1 MYLMIDNYDSFVYN
15 LKAYIDELNEEVMV
29 IRNDKLTIK
38 EIAKMKN
45 LRGIII
51 SPGPKS
57 PKDCGICTE
66 VVRKFSGKIP
76 ILGVC
81 LGHQIIGYEFG
92 ATVEKG
98 EKPMHGKVSKI
109 FHNKSNLFKN
119 LESPYVVTRY
129 HSLVIKEE
137 TIPEGLTVDARSED
151 DAVMAISHKE
161 YPVYGVQ
168 FHPEA
173 VLTQYGHEI
182 LKNFI
187 DLSEEWWNNHE

>member
-15 LKAYIDELNEEVMV
+15 LKAYLDELNEDVKV
-29 IRNDKLTIK
+29 IRNDKITIK
-38 EIAKMKN
+38 QISEMKN

-57 PKDCGICTE
+57 PKDSGICVE
-66 VVRKFSGKIP
+66 VVKKFSGKIP

-92 ATVEKG
+92 AVIEKG
-98 EKPMHGKVSKI
+98 QKPMHGKVTNI
-109 FHNKSNLFKN
+109 FHNKSNLFRN
-119 LESPYVVTRY
+119 LENPYEVTRY
-129 HSLVIKEE
+129 HSLVINEDTLPEE
-137 TIPEGLTVDARSED
+137 LVVDARSED
-151 DAVMAISHKE
+151 NAVMAVSHKK

-173 VLTQYGHEI
+173 VMTQYGHE
-182 LKNFI
+182 LLQNFI
-187 DLSEEWWNNHE
+187 NLSEEWWKKHE

>member
-81 LGHQIIGYEFG
+81 LGHQIIGMNLEQLLKR
-92 ATVEKG
+92 EKSQCM
-98 EKPMHGKVSKI
+98 EKYQRFFIINLIFSKI
-109 FHNKSNLFKN
+109 
-119 LESPYVVTRY
+119 
-129 HSLVIKEE
+129 
-137 TIPEGLTVDARSED
+137 
-151 DAVMAISHKE
+151 
-161 YPVYGVQ
+161 
-168 FHPEA
+168 
-173 VLTQYGHEI
+173 
-182 LKNFI
+182 LKVHM
-187 DLSEEWWNNHE
+187 L

>member
-119 LESPYVVTRY
+119 LESPYFVTRY

-137 TIPEGLTVDARSED
+137 TIPEELTVDARSED
-151 DAVMAISHKE
+151 DAVMTISHKE

>member
-137 TIPEGLTVDARSED
+137 TIPKELTVDARSED

>member
-51 SPGPKS
+51 STGPKS

>member
-15 LKAYIDELNEEVMV
+15 LNAYIDELNEEVMV

-129 HSLVIKEE
+129 QSLVIKEE